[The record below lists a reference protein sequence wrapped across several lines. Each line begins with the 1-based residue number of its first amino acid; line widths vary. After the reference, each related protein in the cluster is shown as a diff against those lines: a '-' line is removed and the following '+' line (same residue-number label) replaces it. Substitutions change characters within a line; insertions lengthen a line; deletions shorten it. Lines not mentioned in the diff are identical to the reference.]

1 MEILKISEITNY
13 LIHVRPNVDGSVPVV
28 STSAGDQELLQLE
41 VWVDIVESH
50 TKIRISCSWGPV
62 VCCKAHSFAIWKLF
76 GQDFVH
82 LGFAI
87 GIQ

>member
-41 VWVDIVESH
+41 V
-50 TKIRISCSWGPV
+50 
-62 VCCKAHSFAIWKLF
+62 
-76 GQDFVH
+76 
-82 LGFAI
+82 
-87 GIQ
+87 